1 MKETEIQ
8 KIPIRQIFEKLG
20 MALQGKDI
28 MNSVKIRSKKAD
40 EIIAQVNQELIEE
53 EDELREKRPLEYR
66 ERIIKVLTQNEAEID
81 KTKLIM
87 LMLNNYSSLINNP
100 QIKIDGIKEVE
111 LYVSRAKKMLEGI
124 DKKVYRLIEKQDKT
138 LEIETV
144 SSRQLCGE
152 HKKRTKSSKIEDFE
166 KTFGGNL
173 REVLAPINFSD
184 LGAVVCDSE
193 LGETISAK
201 VIYNTA
207 INQGISPEKIQINEI
222 PQELR
227 KGISFSEFLPQ
238 MEETIRQNEEN
249 IDFDKLV
256 LCSAYRY
263 VGYLENIGNS
273 KKREAVKE
281 GIRRLQKIYKY
292 LEGKNV
298 KIEGQLEV
306 PQYEEYS
313 EDCDYEQVSYKV
325 KDLEKDMKKIVG
337 SIYWGKA
344 QVEETKSDLLQG
356 DVLLQ
361 DVPAGKVKLSAEE
374 QKFLAAMDDRNYM
387 YLIEGGQIK
396 PEDIGAINSAKK
408 EISGECLELL
418 LKKEM
423 IAPDDIVD
431 LYMQKKTEKADI
443 TALDIDL
450 SQVLTAQRVYEEYAK
465 EDNEEGQERI
475 EDLYRSVVLEGKSK
489 EKLEKEKQKIYDAYL
504 QTMDSKY
511 LELFVNMG
519 TLEFSDLDGIMSGQE
534 WVEALEKGEISEEFF
549 TKLQEQNLISDEDI
563 KQTSKNVDLQLK
575 LWEKGKISSEKI
587 KNLGISFEEFMDMC
601 DKGQIKGNRVGELF
615 TKDELLKCERQVRS
629 NFIYGRYNTIR
640 PAISA
645 YNASIIN
652 RDKAIELIKA
662 MKTPSAEIEH
672 LLEEGLLDGEK
683 IAELRYQRIIT
694 KGQFRTL
701 KEKGLVTDE
710 EEVRVANNLTPE
722 EMLKELENNGCEK
735 ITNMQEI
742 LEGINLKIK
751 REKTTNKPRE
761 KSEKKTLNPVGRD
774 EMLNLLGKDMIV
786 STPKD
791 GFNGYQAYLIPKLGI
806 AVLEKMFRKSKTGDP
821 RLSYG
826 DATYI
831 CEIGKYIQVSGQSKQ
846 EVKQFM
852 NIEGSSN
859 GNVRII
865 NHTPGW
871 GCNLL
876 RAIQSVNPN
885 ISIDMAK
892 DEVTSISKE
901 GKPLDIDIKELNR
914 ITRLMKKGEY
924 SISLEE
930 YEV

>member
-1 MKETEIQ
+1 MKEAEIQ
-8 KIPIRQIFEKLG
+8 KISIKQIFRRVG
-20 MALQGKDI
+20 MALQEADVKMSIKRTNNKRYEELINKVDQEITGETRTKQYRDSIIAFLEKYEPYIDKTSLLLLMLENYVKTISQYKFNPNADKDSI
-28 MNSVKIRSKKAD
+28 DKITKYASIAKEMLDGVDRKLYRLAINSDRSVKIVTISSKD
-40 EIIAQVNQELIEE
+40 
-53 EDELREKRPLEYR
+53 
-66 ERIIKVLTQNEAEID
+66 
-81 KTKLIM
+81 
-87 LMLNNYSSLINNP
+87 
-100 QIKIDGIKEVE
+100 
-111 LYVSRAKKMLEGI
+111 
-124 DKKVYRLIEKQDKT
+124 
-138 LEIETV
+138 
-144 SSRQLCGE
+144 LCGE
-152 HKKRTKSSKIEDFE
+152 HKERSNLE
-166 KTFGGNL
+166 KKEELEKNGVHLG
-173 REVLAPINFSD
+173 EVLDSIILTD
-184 LGAVVCDSE
+184 LGKLVCDFD
-193 LGETISAK
+193 LGELIGSQ
-201 VIYNTA
+201 VLYNTA
-207 INQGISPEKIQINEI
+207 LK
-222 PQELR
+222 
-227 KGISFSEFLPQ
+227 KGIDPTKIDINGIPKEIEDGIKFSEMLPQ
-238 MEETIRQNEEN
+238 TEEAIIQNIDN

-256 LCSAYRY
+256 LCASYRY
-263 VGYLENIGNS
+263 IEFLEEKSDSESTEYTVEI
-273 KKREAVKE
+273 
-281 GIRRLQKIYKY
+281 IRRLKGMYNY
-292 LEGKNV
+292 LADKNV
-298 KIEGQLEV
+298 KIVGQIEV
-306 PQYEEYS
+306 PQYDGFREE
-313 EDCDYEQVSYKV
+313 CDYEQVSYKV
-325 KDLEKDMKKIVG
+325 KDLEKDMEKIIG

-344 QVEETKSDLLQG
+344 
-356 DVLLQ
+356 
-361 DVPAGKVKLSAEE
+361 KVKEAQNSLWQGEIFLSDIPEGMVKLTAEE
-374 QKFLAAMDDRNYM
+374 QKFLATINDKNYM
-387 YLIEGGQIK
+387 YLLKNGKIK
-396 PEDIGAINSAKK
+396 PEDIGIINSAKK
-408 EISGECLELL
+408 EISRECLELL
-418 LKKEM
+418 LKKEI

-431 LYMQKKTEKADI
+431 LYVQKKTEKADI
-443 TALDIDL
+443 TALNIDL
-450 SQVLTAQRVYEEYAK
+450 SQALTAQRVYEEYAK

-475 EDLYRSVVLEGKSK
+475 EDLYRSVILEGKSK
-489 EKLEKEKQKIYDAYL
+489 EELEKEKQKIYDAYL

-549 TKLQEQNLISDEDI
+549 TRLQEQNLISDEDI

-587 KNLGISFEEFMDMC
+587 KNLGISFEELMDRC
-601 DKGQIKGNRVGELF
+601 DKGQIKGIRVGELL
-615 TKDELLKCERQVRS
+615 TKDELLKCARQVCS
-629 NFIYGRYNTIR
+629 SFAYGRYNTIR

-645 YNASIIN
+645 YNAFIIN
-652 RDKAIELIKA
+652 RDKTIELIKA

-672 LLEEGLLDGEK
+672 LLEEGLLGGEK

-751 REKTTNKPRE
+751 REKSTNKPRE
-761 KSEKKTLNPVGRD
+761 KFEKRTLNPVGRD
-774 EMLNLLGKDMIV
+774 EILNLFGKDMVV

-806 AVLEKMFRKSKTGDP
+806 AVLEKMFRKSKTGEP

-852 NIEGSSN
+852 NIEGSNN

-865 NHTPGW
+865 NHTSGW

-876 RAIQSVNPN
+876 RAIQTVNPH

-901 GKPLDIDIKELNR
+901 GKPLDINIEELNR

>member
-1 MKETEIQ
+1 MKEAEIQ
-8 KIPIRQIFEKLG
+8 KISIKQIFRKLG
-20 MALQGKDI
+20 MALQELDVK
-28 MNSVKIRSKKAD
+28 MSVKRTNNKRY
-40 EIIAQVNQELIEE
+40 EELINKVDQEITGE
-53 EDELREKRPLEYR
+53 AGSKQYRDSIMDFLEKYEPY
-66 ERIIKVLTQNEAEID
+66 ID
-81 KTKLIM
+81 KTNLLL
-87 LMLNNYSSLINNP
+87 LMLDNYVHIINQYKFNP
-100 QIKIDGIKEVE
+100 NTDKD
-111 LYVSRAKKMLEGI
+111 SI
-124 DKKVYRLIEKQDKT
+124 DKMKKYASTVKEMLKGVDRKLYRLIENNDGSVK
-138 LEIETV
+138 IETI
-144 SSRQLCGE
+144 SSKDLCGE
-152 HKKRTKSSKIEDFE
+152 HKGKSNLEKIKELEKNGVYLGEALNSIILTDLGEIICDFE
-166 KTFGGNL
+166 LGNL
-173 REVLAPINFSD
+173 MRSQSL
-184 LGAVVCDSE
+184 
-193 LGETISAK
+193 
-201 VIYNTA
+201 YNTA
-207 INQGISPEKIQINEI
+207 LKKGVDPTKIDINSIPEEIEDGIK
-222 PQELR
+222 
-227 KGISFSEFLPQ
+227 FSEMLPQ
-238 MEETIRQNEEN
+238 TEDAIVQNIDN
-249 IDFDKLV
+249 IDFDKLI
-256 LCSAYRY
+256 LCATYRY
-263 VGYLENIGNS
+263 IEFLEEKSDS
-273 KKREAVKE
+273 KSTEYTEEMIK
-281 GIRRLQKIYKY
+281 RLQGMYKY
-292 LEGKNV
+292 LAGKNV
-298 KIEGQLEV
+298 KIEGQIEI
-306 PQYEEYS
+306 PQYDGYS
-313 EDCDYEQVSYKV
+313 EECEYEQVSYKV
-325 KDLEKDMKKIVG
+325 KDLEKDMEKIIG

-344 QVEETKSDLLQG
+344 
-356 DVLLQ
+356 
-361 DVPAGKVKLSAEE
+361 KVKEAKNSLWQGEILLSDIPEGRVKLTAEE
-374 QKFLAAMDDRNYM
+374 QKFLATINDKNYM
-387 YLIEGGQIK
+387 YLLKNGKIK
-396 PEDIGAINSAKK
+396 PEDIGIINSVKK
-408 EISGECLELL
+408 EISRECLELL
-418 LKKEM
+418 LKKEI

-431 LYMQKKTEKADI
+431 LYVQKKTEKADI
-443 TALDIDL
+443 TALNIDL
-450 SQVLTAQRVYEEYAK
+450 SQALTAQRVYKEYAK

-489 EKLEKEKQKIYDAYL
+489 EELEKEKQKIYDAYL

-549 TKLQEQNLISDEDI
+549 TRLQEQNLISDEDI
-563 KQTSKNVDLQLK
+563 KQTSKNVNLQLK

-587 KNLGISFEEFMDMC
+587 KNLGISFEELMDRC
-601 DKGQIKGNRVGELF
+601 DKGQIKGTRVGELL
-615 TKDELLKCERQVRS
+615 TKDELLKCARQVCS
-629 NFIYGRYNTIR
+629 SFAYGRYNTIR

-645 YNASIIN
+645 YNAFIIN
-652 RDKAIELIKA
+652 RDKTIELIKA

-672 LLEEGLLDGEK
+672 LLEEELLGGEK

-751 REKTTNKPRE
+751 REKSTNKSRE
-761 KSEKKTLNPVGRD
+761 KFEKRTLNPVGRD
-774 EMLNLLGKDMIV
+774 EILNLFGKDMVV

-806 AVLEKMFRKSKTGDP
+806 AVLEKMFRKSKTGEP

-852 NIEGSSN
+852 DIEGSNN

-865 NHTPGW
+865 NHTSGW

-876 RAIQSVNPN
+876 RAIQTVNPH

-901 GKPLDIDIKELNR
+901 GKPLDINIEELNR

>member
-1 MKETEIQ
+1 MKEAEIQ
-8 KIPIRQIFEKLG
+8 KIPIKQIFRKLG
-20 MALQGKDI
+20 MALQELD
-28 MNSVKIRSKKAD
+28 VKMSIKRTNNKKYEELIDKIGQEITEKAGTKQYRD
-40 EIIAQVNQELIEE
+40 SIIAFL
-53 EDELREKRPLEYR
+53 EKYEPY
-66 ERIIKVLTQNEAEID
+66 ID
-81 KTKLIM
+81 KTNLLL
-87 LMLNNYSSLINNP
+87 LMLDNYVHIISQYKFNP
-100 QIKIDGIKEVE
+100 NADKDSMDKMKK
-111 LYVSRAKKMLEGI
+111 YASRAREMLKGV
-124 DKKVYRLIEKQDKT
+124 DRKLYRLTGNSDGSV
-138 LEIETV
+138 EIKTV
-144 SSRQLCGE
+144 SSKDLCGE
-152 HKKRTKSSKIEDFE
+152 HKGKSNLE
-166 KTFGGNL
+166 KKEELEKNGVHLG
-173 REVLAPINFSD
+173 EVLDAIILTD
-184 LGAVVCDSE
+184 LGKLVCDLD
-193 LGETISAK
+193 LGELIESQ
-201 VIYNTA
+201 VLYNTA
-207 INQGISPEKIQINEI
+207 LKKGVDPTKIDINSIPKEI
-222 PQELR
+222 EDGM
-227 KGISFSEFLPQ
+227 KFSEMLPQ
-238 MEETIRQNEEN
+238 TEEAIIQNIDN

-256 LCSAYRY
+256 LCASYRY
-263 VGYLENIGNS
+263 IEFLEEKSDSESTEYTVEI
-273 KKREAVKE
+273 
-281 GIRRLQKIYKY
+281 IRRLKGMYNY
-292 LEGKNV
+292 LADKNV
-298 KIEGQLEV
+298 KIVGQIEV
-306 PQYEEYS
+306 PQYDGFREEF
-313 EDCDYEQVSYKV
+313 DYEQVSYKV
-325 KDLEKDMKKIVG
+325 KDLEKDMEKIIG
-337 SIYWGKA
+337 PIYWGKA
-344 QVEETKSDLLQG
+344 KVEESKNSLWQGKMLLSDIPEG
-356 DVLLQ
+356 M
-361 DVPAGKVKLSAEE
+361 VKLTAEE
-374 QKFLAAMDDRNYM
+374 QKFLATINDKNYM
-387 YLIEGGQIK
+387 YLLENGKIK
-396 PEDIGAINSAKK
+396 PEDIGVINSAKK
-408 EISGECLELL
+408 EISRECLELL

-431 LYMQKKTEKADI
+431 LYVQKKTEKADI

-450 SQVLTAQRVYEEYAK
+450 SQALTAQRVYEEYAK
-465 EDNEEGQERI
+465 EDNEEVQERI
-475 EDLYRSVVLEGKSK
+475 EDLYRSVVLAGKSK
-489 EKLEKEKQKIYDAYL
+489 EELEKEKQKIYDAYL

-549 TKLQEQNLISDEDI
+549 TRLQEQNLISDEDI
-563 KQTSKNVDLQLK
+563 KQTSKNVNLQLK
-575 LWEKGKISSEKI
+575 LWEKGKISTEKI
-587 KNLGISFEEFMDMC
+587 KNLGISFEELMDMC
-601 DKGQIKGNRVGELF
+601 DKGQIKGTRVGELF

-629 NFIYGRYNTIR
+629 SFAYGRYNTIR

-722 EMLKELENNGCEK
+722 EMLKELESNGCEK

-761 KSEKKTLNPVGRD
+761 KFEKRTLNPVGRD
-774 EMLNLLGKDMIV
+774 EILNLLGKDMVV

-806 AVLEKMFRKSKTGDP
+806 AVLEKMFRKSKTGEP

-865 NHTPGW
+865 NHTSGW

-901 GKPLDIDIKELNR
+901 DKPLDIDIKELNR